1 MSDDHAATPARAQ
14 DVEAR
19 LRAVLA
25 RKAGGDPDTLAD
37 WGDLA
42 GRLAASTRRRQR
54 VLAAAA
60 ALALVVGAAGG
71 YLGEVAASAGTVAA
85 RPGSGSGMH
94 RAGASGGTSALAP
107 SAAAPGVMCPDG
119 SGTGTSGTGTSGTG
133 TSGTGTSGTGT
144 SGSGASSSDGIGS
157 ATRLFIRTTTDGVT
171 IRAYQD
177 AESAVSSCGVA
188 PTPAAG
194 SGSGSGSGVNSP
206 PGSTGSMGSTGSTG
220 SAGPSIMPL
229 VPAAPDVTVEL
240 SDNDAVGQGAISAPV
255 CAPSTQQGST
265 GSSGGTGAGSGAV
278 PVPPSEGG
286 SPPVDTPDPPAT
298 TPTTTGAQTAAG
310 PQSQPQELATGT
322 FGVLEGDPVWWVAVE
337 VGTGVTSVQMTFPDG
352 GTDQM
357 APVNGI
363 AVLAHRVS
371 AAVASVDPGPDVV
384 RGSLQLLG
392 SGGSVVATVSL
403 PQEATP
409 VPVPTPTPLNE
420 ATPSESPGV
429 VVACPPPATLTPK
442 SQSSGITENR

>member
-1 MSDDHAATPARAQ
+1 MSDDHASTPAPAP

-25 RKAGGDPDTLAD
+25 GKAGGDPVTSAD

-85 RPGSGSGMH
+85 RTSSGSAAHG
-94 RAGASGGTSALAP
+94 AGPSGGTAALAP

-119 SGTGTSGTGTSGTG
+119 SGTGA
-133 TSGTGTSGTGT
+133 SGTGT
-144 SGSGASSSDGIGS
+144 SGSGVSSSDGIGS

-177 AESAVSSCGVA
+177 AESAVPSCRLA

-194 SGSGSGSGVNSP
+194 SGSGSGVDSSP
-206 PGSTGSMGSTGSTG
+206 GTTG

-229 VPAAPDVTVEL
+229 IPAAPDVTVEL

-255 CAPSTQQGST
+255 CAPSTDQGST
-265 GSSGGTGAGSGAV
+265 GSSGGTATGAGSGSV
-278 PVPPSEGG
+278 PVPPSGG
-286 SPPVDTPDPPAT
+286 VVSPPVDTPDPPAT
-298 TPTTTGAQTAAG
+298 APTTTGAQTAAS
-310 PQSQPQELATGT
+310 PPSQPQELATGT

-337 VGTGVTSVQMTFPDG
+337 VGPGVTSVQMTFPDG
-352 GTDQM
+352 ASDQM

-371 AAVASVDPGPDVV
+371 VAVASVDPGPDVV
-384 RGSLQLLG
+384 RGSLRLLG
-392 SGGSVVATVSL
+392 SGGGVVATVSL

-409 VPVPTPTPLNE
+409 VPVLTPAPLNQ

-429 VVACPPPATLTPK
+429 VVACPPPPTLTPK